1 MNYFE
6 AAQIARHNDFRARM
20 RALMTRLAVE
30 RIVGAALASPD
41 LLLAQRILKGG
52 EDEIIWGLAVVTQSS
67 IISGAHKE
75 DGSTILDDQIDN
87 AQKILW
93 AAFAK

>member
-6 AAQIARHNDFRARM
+6 AAQIARANDFRARM

-30 RIVGAALASPD
+30 RIGNAADGSPD

-52 EDEIIWGLAVVTQSS
+52 EDEVIWGLAVVTQAK
-67 IISGAHKE
+67 IIEGAHKE
-75 DGSTILDDQIDN
+75 DGSTIQDSEIDN
-87 AQKILW
+87 AQKVLW

>member
-1 MNYFE
+1 MNYFQ
-6 AAQIARHNDFRARM
+6 AAQIARANDFRARM

-30 RIVGAALASPD
+30 RINAAAPDSPE

-52 EDEIIWGLAVVTQSS
+52 EDEVIWGLAVVTQTS
-67 IISGAHKE
+67 IIEGAHKE
-75 DGSTILDDQIDN
+75 DGSTIQDSEIDD
-87 AQKILW
+87 AQKVLW

>member
-30 RIVGAALASPD
+30 RISSAADASPD

-52 EDEIIWGLAVVTQSS
+52 EDDIIWGLAVVTQAS
-67 IISGAHKE
+67 ILEGAHKE
-75 DGSTILDDQIDN
+75 DGSTIQDSEIDN